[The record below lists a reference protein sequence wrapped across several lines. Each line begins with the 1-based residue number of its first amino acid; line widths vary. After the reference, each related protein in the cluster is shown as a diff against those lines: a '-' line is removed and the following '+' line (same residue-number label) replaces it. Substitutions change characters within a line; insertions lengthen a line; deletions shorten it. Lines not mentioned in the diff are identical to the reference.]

1 MKVLVFG
8 SLNIDYVYHVDHIVS
23 PGETET
29 TTSYS
34 INCGGKGLN
43 QSIALARAG
52 ADVWHAGMVGQEG
65 TELLNKCVEN
75 GVHADFVRTI
85 SGSSGHTIIQVD
97 KDGNNSILLYGG
109 ANQSIT
115 NEFIDEVLNSFE
127 SGDIILLQNEINLLD
142 VIMDKAY
149 GKGLQI
155 VLNPSPYNDTLA
167 KCDLSKVSYFIL
179 NEIEGEQ
186 MTGMKEP
193 LDIVNEIYRLYPNS
207 KIVLTLGEKGSM
219 YYDGVEVCNQEAFK
233 VKAVDTTAAGDTFT
247 GYFIASLICGLEIK
261 NDIIDHIVKNPNEAL
276 KIASMASALAV
287 TKAGAL
293 DSIPLKKEVLNSL
306 QHIEGK
312 NTL

>member
-34 INCGGKGLN
+34 VNCGGKGLN

-155 VLNPSPYNDTLA
+155 VLNPSPYNDTLD

-247 GYFIASLICGLEIK
+247 GYFIASLICGLGC
-261 NDIIDHIVKNPNEAL
+261 NGDTVNNADKNPKEAL
-276 KIASMASALAV
+276 MVASMASALAV
-287 TKAGAL
+287 TKPGAL
-293 DSIPLKKEVLNSL
+293 DSIPPKIEVINSL
-306 QHIEGK
+306 QQAKGK
-312 NTL
+312 LI